1 MRGIREERL
10 KVLKKQYKCS
20 FNDAIF
26 DYLLKECH
34 ELQEPWMT
42 LDEFLNKPKYEWC
55 WIMLKEGQIHMAY
68 VGYNDSENYVFYLN
82 DFDRDESYHV
92 REIAHVMPIHKP
104 EPPK

>member
-1 MRGIREERL
+1 MRGISEERL
-10 KVLKKQYKCS
+10 I
-20 FNDAIF
+20 DIF
-26 DYLLKECH
+26 ACYPLEAAEKIILQECQ

-42 LDEFLNKPKYEWC
+42 LEEFLKKPKYEWC

-92 REIAHVMPIHKP
+92 REIARVMPIHKP
-104 EPPK
+104 EPPR

>member
-34 ELQEPWMT
+34 ELQESWMT
-42 LDEFLNKPKYEWC
+42 LDEFLKSGFRGRC
-55 WIMLKEGQIHMAY
+55 WINFRNERVYFCKFLDGIFF
-68 VGYNDSENYVFYLN
+68 NDDTGSSVR
-82 DFDRDESYHV
+82 RDSIV
-92 REIAHVMPIHKP
+92 KVMPIHKP
-104 EPPK
+104 ELPR